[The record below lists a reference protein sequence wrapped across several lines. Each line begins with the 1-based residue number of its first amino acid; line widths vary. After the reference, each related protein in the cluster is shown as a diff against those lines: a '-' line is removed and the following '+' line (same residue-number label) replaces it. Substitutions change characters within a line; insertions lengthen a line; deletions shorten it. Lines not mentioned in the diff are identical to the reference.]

1 MKPVGFSLLLLI
13 SLQLSAQNL
22 PADRQAPDTTSFKS
36 FDDTKIYYEVAGKGY
51 PVILV
56 HGFLNTGDTWKK
68 TALYSD
74 LTAAGYKVVTVDL
87 RGNGRSGKPHNPE
100 AYENDAEAMDLMV
113 LADKIGATK
122 YTVVGY
128 SRGAII
134 ASRLLILDKRVQSAV
149 LGGMGSDFTNP
160 EWPRRIMFYKALSG
174 ESVPE
179 LEGLVKRVKDDP
191 TLDQLALAYMQ
202 KAQPS
207 TSRSEFGKLKKPVL
221 VICGDKDEDNGSSK
235 ELAALIPKSTYKR
248 VPGVHNDTHRSKDFS
263 VEVLTFL
270 KKNK

>member
-1 MKPVGFSLLLLI
+1 MKYIGFILLLI
-13 SLQLSAQNL
+13 SLKLSAQTV
-22 PADRQAPDTTSFKS
+22 PDTASFKS
-36 FDDTKIYYEVAGKGY
+36 FDDTRIYYEVVGKGF
-51 PVILV
+51 PVILI
-56 HGFLNTGDTWKK
+56 HGFITNSESWKRS
-68 TALYSD
+68 ALYTD
-74 LTAAGYKVVTVDL
+74 LASAGYKVITVDL
-87 RGNGRSGKPHNPE
+87 RGNGRSGKPHDPE
-100 AYENDAEAMDLMV
+100 AYMNDAEAMDVMV
-113 LADKIGATK
+113 LADKLGATK
-122 YTVVGY
+122 YSVVGY

-134 ASRLLILDKRVQSAV
+134 ASRLLVLDKRVQSAV

-202 KAQPS
+202 KGQPS
-207 TSRSEFGKLKKPVL
+207 TSRNEFSKVKKPVL

-248 VPGVHNDTHRSKDFS
+248 VPGVHNDTARSKDFS
-263 VEVLTFL
+263 MEIISFL
-270 KKNK
+270 KRNSK

>member
-1 MKPVGFSLLLLI
+1 MKTVALWCLI
-13 SLQLSAQNL
+13 MAAGIARAQNA
-22 PADRQAPDTTSFKS
+22 ADTASFKS
-36 FDDTKIYYEVAGKGY
+36 FDDTKIYYEVIGKGY
-51 PVILV
+51 PVMLV
-56 HGFLNTGDTWKK
+56 HGFITNSTSWKR
-68 TALYSD
+68 ASLYND
-74 LTAAGYKVVTVDL
+74 LASAGYKVIIVDL
-87 RGNGRSGKPHNPE
+87 RGNGNSGKPHNPE

-113 LADKIGATK
+113 LADKLGLTK
-122 YTVVGY
+122 YSVVGY

-134 ASRLLILDKRVQSAV
+134 ASRLLILDKRVSSAV

-207 TSRSEFGKLKKPVL
+207 TSRAEFAKVKKPVL

-235 ELAALIPKSTYKR
+235 ELAGLIPKSTYKR
-248 VPGVHNDTHRSKDFS
+248 VPGVHNDTARSKDFS
-263 VEVLTFL
+263 MEIIAFL
-270 KKNK
+270 KNQK

>member
-1 MKPVGFSLLLLI
+1 MKPLFTLCCVI
-13 SLQLSAQNL
+13 VTALSAYSQ
-22 PADRQAPDTTSFKS
+22 PDTASFKS
-36 FDDTKIYYEVAGKGY
+36 FDDTKIYYEVSGTGY
-51 PVILV
+51 PVMLV
-56 HGFLNTGDTWKK
+56 HGFITNSESWKRSS
-68 TALYSD
+68 LYSD
-74 LTAAGYKVVTVDL
+74 LVSAGYKVVIVDL
-87 RGNGRSGKPHNPE
+87 RGNGRSGKPHDPE

-113 LADKIGATK
+113 LADKLGLTK
-122 YTVVGY
+122 YSVVGY

-134 ASRLLILDKRVQSAV
+134 ASRMLVLDKRVSNVV

-174 ESVPE
+174 EPVPE
-179 LEGLVKRVKDDP
+179 LDGLVKRVKDDP

-207 TSRSEFGKLKKPVL
+207 TSRTEFGKVKKPVL

-248 VPGVHNDTHRSKDFS
+248 VPGAHNDTARSKDFS
-263 VEVLTFL
+263 LEVIAFL
-270 KKNK
+270 KENK

>member
-1 MKPVGFSLLLLI
+1 MKILVGFFLLLI
-13 SLQLSAQNL
+13 AYNASAQNS
-22 PADRQAPDTTSFKS
+22 PDTASFKS
-36 FDDTKIYYEVAGKGY
+36 FDDTRIYYEVVGKGY

-56 HGFLNTGDTWKK
+56 HGFITNAESWKK
-68 TALYSD
+68 TALYAD
-74 LTAAGYKVVTVDL
+74 LAAAGYKVITVDL
-87 RGNGRSGKPHNPE
+87 RGNGKSAKPHNPE
-100 AYENDAEAMDLMV
+100 AYENDAEAMDVMV

-122 YTVVGY
+122 YSVVGY

-134 ASRLLILDKRVQSAV
+134 ASRLMVLDKRVQSAV
-149 LGGMGSDFTNP
+149 LGGMGADFTDP

-179 LEGLVKRVKDDP
+179 LEGLVKRVKEDS

-202 KAQPS
+202 RSQPS
-207 TSRSEFGKLKKPVL
+207 TSRSEFSKIKKPVL

-235 ELAALIPKSTYKR
+235 ELAGLIPKSTYKR

-263 VEVLTFL
+263 MEVISFL

>member
-1 MKPVGFSLLLLI
+1 MKHFGYVLSLLI
-13 SLQLSAQNL
+13 SFAAWSQT
-22 PADRQAPDTTSFKS
+22 PADTASFKS
-36 FDDTKIYYEVAGKGY
+36 FDDTRIYYEVLGKGY
-51 PVILV
+51 PVMLV
-56 HGFLNTGDTWKK
+56 HGFISNSESWKR

-74 LTAAGYKVVTVDL
+74 LVAAGYKVIIVDL
-87 RGNGRSGKPHNPE
+87 RGNGKSDKPHEPE

-122 YTVVGY
+122 YAVVGY

-160 EWPRRIMFYKALSG
+160 EWPRRAMFYKALSG
-174 ESVPE
+174 ETVPE
-179 LEGLVKRVKDDP
+179 LEGLVKRIKDDP
-191 TLDQLALAYMQ
+191 SLDQLALAYMQ

-207 TSRSEFGKLKKPVL
+207 TSRAELSKVKKPVL

-235 ELAALIPKSTYKR
+235 ELAGLIPKSTYKR
-248 VPGVHNDTHRSKDFS
+248 VPGVHNDTHRSMDFS
-263 VEVLTFL
+263 MEVLSFL
-270 KKNK
+270 KKHR

>member
-1 MKPVGFSLLLLI
+1 MKPVGLSLLLLI
-13 SLQLSAQNL
+13 SFQLSAQT
-22 PADRQAPDTTSFKS
+22 APDTASFKS
-36 FDDTKIYYEVAGKGY
+36 FDDTKIYYEVVGKGY

-56 HGFLNTGDTWKK
+56 HGFISTSESWKK
-68 TALYSD
+68 TAVYAD
-74 LTAAGYKVVTVDL
+74 LAAAGYKVITVDL
-87 RGNGRSGKPHNPE
+87 RGNGRSGKPHNPV
-100 AYENDAEAMDLMV
+100 AYENDSESMDVMV

-122 YTVVGY
+122 YSVVGY

-134 ASRLLILDKRVQSAV
+134 ASRLLMLDKRVQSAV

-160 EWPRRIMFYKALSG
+160 EWPRRIMFYNALSG
-174 ESVPE
+174 EAVPE
-179 LEGLVKRVKDDP
+179 LEGLVKRVKEDT

-207 TSRSEFGKLKKPVL
+207 TSRSEFSKVKKPVL

-263 VEVLTFL
+263 MEVIAFL
-270 KKNK
+270 KKSK